1 MRQIYTWTLQV
12 NSKKSKVKQRTE
24 LSIPERNQNQ
34 LKVGRKKILKT
45 KPDQDKNRN
54 MTELGQIKSM
64 KNVKKEKNKIRREEM
79 SEPE

>member
-24 LSIPERNQNQ
+24 LSILEENQNQ